1 MFVPCTAFSQFLSL
15 CGVSFSCSPLCCDVL
30 SEPLS
35 CEPFSLHSSLCDYAF
50 DPLSSVVGLPPLC
63 SQKFTS
69 LLLSFFLS
77 CCTSMLHFQQTCP
90 SPSATVCPFAHSPSR
105 APRSSTSVLSLQTVW
120 NDLRLDV
127 FPRFLKDP
135 LYTKYIRTKWF
146 ETLDVTPE
154 DFTTFRVL
162 GRGAFGSVSPIGA
175 LY

>member
-1 MFVPCTAFSQFLSL
+1 MYYIQSIPVFVCVCFP
-15 CGVSFSCSPLCCDVL
+15 CSPLCLQWSIRTLNPSLCTLL
-30 SEPLS
+30 SAIMPLIRCPLS
-35 CEPFSLHSSLCDYAF
+35 LAYHLCALHIT
-50 DPLSSVVGLPPLC
+50 
-63 SQKFTS
+63 TS
-69 LLLSFFLS
+69 DFLS
-77 CCTSMLHFQQTCP
+77 VMLHVSTALASNVSITRC
-90 SPSATVCPFAHSPSR
+90 SLVSFAHSPSR